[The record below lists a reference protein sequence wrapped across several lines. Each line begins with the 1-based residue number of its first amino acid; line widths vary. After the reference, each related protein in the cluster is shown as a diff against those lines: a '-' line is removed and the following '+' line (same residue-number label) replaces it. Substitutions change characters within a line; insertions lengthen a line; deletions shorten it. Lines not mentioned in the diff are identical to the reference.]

1 MGFLTRLVAR
11 QDTYYER
18 NRMWKNKGSDSAANR
33 RTLVSPSHLLVNI
46 GGAGNHAFELEA
58 AVELDLDVA
67 ASWDTQTP
75 TDYTVAANRV
85 GKDFYVYACQ
95 PVSGS
100 VPIFK
105 ISAATTYPFGYNA
118 NNSRKIVTFHCECA
132 NVGTI
137 SGHPL
142 TGFLAGDIVPRSIQ
156 DLKHRPKPGFIP
168 GMVWCGATDFD
179 TLNGVPIWKAIYL
192 ASGTGANTASAYGA
206 TITDTRTWYN
216 FAEDF
221 AAIGCRMPSFYEFMI
236 TSEGCP
242 QQVNIYGSADPVTT
256 GGHVATNSVRMVSY
270 YGSEDDCGVMWQ
282 FVRDHLYRLPDSGDL
297 STCQAWAYVNQG
309 DGKGSAY
316 LQSSGYAESV
326 LIAGG
331 DWSAGLACGP
341 RCRIARYWRTDATS
355 AFGARFV
362 AEPA

>member
-1 MGFLTRLVAR
+1 
-11 QDTYYER
+11 
-18 NRMWKNKGSDSAANR
+18 MWKNKGSDSAANR

-206 TITDTRTWYN
+206 TITDNRTWYN

-221 AAIGCRMPSFYEFMI
+221 AAIGCRMLSFYEFMI

-242 QQVNIYGSADPVTT
+242 QLVNIYGSADPVTT
-256 GGHVATNSVRMVSY
+256 GGHVATNSVRMISY
-270 YGSEDDCGVMWQ
+270 YGSEDDCGCMWQ
-282 FVRDHLYRLPDSGDL
+282 LTRDHIYRLPDSGDL
-297 STCQAWAYVNQG
+297 ASCQTFAWADQG
-309 DGKGSAY
+309 SNKGSAY
-316 LQSSGYAESV
+316 LQNSGYAESV
-326 LIAGG
+326 LYAGG
-331 DWSAGLACGP
+331 AWNYASHCGS
-341 RCRIARYWRTDATS
+341 RGRTAYSFRWRAYS
-355 AFGARFV
+355 SVGSRAA